1 MITRRHRAV
10 TAALALAM
18 LATAFT
24 TAGAGAASP
33 ARRLPPPDRDDLARI
48 FDPMLEDLGLRTTRA
63 RLQNLDTYDTD
74 PKGRHLAIYVEPIDD
89 DYTDA
94 EYIENFTET
103 AKIFLPLVYKRW
115 KGLKS
120 FDVCQEPRVSEDD
133 REEPPARTQL
143 LVTRKGAK
151 GVRWR
156 DITLVEILTEAI
168 EHGDSESRDFTVY
181 FEDSLQDEPSL
192 AEANFI
198 ASAESER

>member
-1 MITRRHRAV
+1 
-10 TAALALAM
+10 M
-18 LATAFT
+18 LATTVT
-24 TAGAGAASP
+24 TGAASAAGS

-63 RLQNLDTYDTD
+63 RLQNLDTYETD
-74 PKGRHLAIYVEPIDD
+74 PKGRHLAIYVEPIDN

-103 AKIFLPLVYKRW
+103 AKVFLPLVYKRW
-115 KGLKS
+115 KGLRS
-120 FDVCQEPRVSEDD
+120 FDVCQEPRRSEDE

-156 DITLVEILTEAI
+156 DVTLVEILTEAI
-168 EHGDSESRDFTVY
+168 EHGGVDSRDFTVY
-181 FEDSLQDEPSL
+181 FEASLQDEPSL

-198 ASAESER
+198 ASAKSEK